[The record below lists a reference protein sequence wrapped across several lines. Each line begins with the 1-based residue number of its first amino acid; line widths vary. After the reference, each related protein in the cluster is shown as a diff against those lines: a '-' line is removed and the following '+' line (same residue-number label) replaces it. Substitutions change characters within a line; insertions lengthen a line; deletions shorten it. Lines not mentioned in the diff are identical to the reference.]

1 MTTSL
6 CVTDLLNILLVD
18 VPVMDDVADAA
29 AAVPK
34 KGAAIVLPPAGKF
47 SCAVAAYFWPTT
59 KRGGVSESFGMLM
72 RLPTTKPIELLYP
85 IYALSNDAIGSL
97 LVNNFP

>member
-29 AAVPK
+29 AAAVPK

-47 SCAVAAYFWPTT
+47 SCAVAYFWPATT
-59 KRGGVSESFGMLM
+59 RGGVSESFGMLM
-72 RLPTTKPIELLYP
+72 RFADDE
-85 IYALSNDAIGSL
+85 AN
-97 LVNNFP
+97 